1 VKIVICGIGE
11 VGSHLARLLVEGG
24 HELILVDPSSESLNS
39 VEEHLDAR
47 LVTGSGTSATVLRE
61 VGMQDT
67 DVFLSLTSQD
77 EINLVACSLAKG
89 LGAKEVIARYHAPA
103 KQDHKIFS
111 YSNHFNIDY
120 LVSPER
126 LTAAHLAREIR
137 SPISPVLDQFAR
149 GSIEVAQVEL
159 SEKSSAIGKSL
170 MELQLPTRTRI
181 GLIQRGSEVLIP
193 SASEELQAHDQVI
206 LIGAPQPLADAIQML
221 EEERKRK
228 RFRLVIYGA
237 TDVTIALIENFSS
250 FDVQIKVIESD
261 RSRCEWLSEHYPWVK
276 VVEGHAIHSRLL
288 IEENVMDA
296 DVFVAATRDDENNVM
311 SCLQAA
317 KLGIRPSLLVIHRP
331 DYAGILTDIGDILGI
346 NCTISPRIVTGI
358 ELLRYVTTKKYMVL
372 WEMNNGQ
379 AQIIRIRLRAQSAD
393 LYGTKIRDISWPQHS
408 LLLGIERADNTTV
421 PTADDTIQYNDSL
434 MILTLPS
441 TRDEVLKLFS
451 KALK

>member
-1 VKIVICGIGE
+1 MKIVISGIGE

-24 HELILVDPSSESLNS
+24 HELILIDPSADSLAS
-39 VEEHLDAR
+39 IEEHLDAR
-47 LVTGSGTSATVLRE
+47 VVLGSATSATILSE
-61 VGMQDT
+61 VGMEDT

-89 LGAKEVIARYHAPA
+89 LGAREVIARYHAPA

-149 GSIEVAQVEL
+149 GSIEVTQVEL
-159 SEKSSAIGKSL
+159 SGKSSAVGKSL
-170 MELQLPTRTRI
+170 MELNLPLRTRI
-181 GLIQRGSEVLIP
+181 GLIQRGDNVLIP
-193 SASEELQAHDQVI
+193 SASEELQAGDQVI
-206 LIGAPQPLADAIQML
+206 LIGAPQPLADATLLL
-221 EEERKRK
+221 EGQKKRK

-237 TDVTIALIENFSS
+237 NDVTIALIENFSA

-317 KLGIRPSLLVIHRP
+317 KLGIQPSLLVIHRP

-358 ELLRYVTTKKYMVL
+358 ELLRYVTTKRYMVL
-372 WEMNNGQ
+372 WEMPNGQ
-379 AQIIRIRLRAQSAD
+379 AQIIRIRLKAKTAAVYD
-393 LYGTKIRDISWPQHS
+393 TKIRDIAWPKHA
-408 LLLGIERADNTTV
+408 LLLGIERADTTLV
-421 PTADDTIQYNDSL
+421 PVADDTIQYNDSL

-441 TRDEVLKLFS
+441 TRDEVLELFA